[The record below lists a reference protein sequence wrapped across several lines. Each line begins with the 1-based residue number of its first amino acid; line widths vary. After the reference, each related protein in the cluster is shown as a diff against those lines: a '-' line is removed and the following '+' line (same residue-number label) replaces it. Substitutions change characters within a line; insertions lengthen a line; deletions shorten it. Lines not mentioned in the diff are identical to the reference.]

1 VDPLI
6 VELLSLFTAVC
17 YGASSVIARKG
28 MKDSNPM
35 TGVIVG
41 SLVQVILLAILVI
54 ADPPAAF
61 NWTAIGLFVASGI
74 FASTLGRLLNFMSI
88 DRIGVALS
96 ASIIGSSPLFST
108 LLAALFLG
116 EQVDLATLLG
126 TILIVAGIAVAR
138 SGGQALKNIRSNALV
153 LPIAS
158 AIFYGASSVV
168 RKAALSILPESAFG
182 AVVGAMASLS
192 AFAIYL
198 LLSRRTDELQVNWAG
213 GKFWV
218 VNGVVVT
225 LAWLAMFAHHWEGL
239 RGDSPRGYQPPLLS
253 DPKCDTAQGFRGA
266 EFENSCRKPLHRGRG
281 DGHNPVLG
289 LAGLPELFQVP

>member
-41 SLVQVILLAILVI
+41 SLVQVILLATLVI

-198 LLSRRTDELQVNWAG
+198 LMSRRTDELQVNWAG

-225 LAWLAMFAHHWEGL
+225 LAWLAMFSALTIGKVSVVTAL
-239 RGDSPRGYQPPLLS
+239 GGTNPLFSVILS
-253 DPKCDTAQGFRGA
+253 AILLKGSEELNSRIVVGSLAIVVGA
-266 EFENSCRKPLHRGRG
+266 M
-281 DGHNPVLG
+281 VIT
-289 LAGLPELFQVP
+289 LF